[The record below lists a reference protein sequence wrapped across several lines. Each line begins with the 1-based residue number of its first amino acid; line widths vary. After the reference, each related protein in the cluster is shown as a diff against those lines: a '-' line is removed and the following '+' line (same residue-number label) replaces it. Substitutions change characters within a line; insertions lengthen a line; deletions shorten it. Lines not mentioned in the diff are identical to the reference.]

1 MSNPIQV
8 DVMLASMGR
17 TYADLLEQGRIPR
30 TRLKK
35 IFPEDD
41 EAYLQIEAGL
51 SYSFDAATQVLHA
64 IIVSVM
70 QRNIPLEVFQGELSE
85 PYRRRNRKDVLAA
98 WGEPEQSRDSSMMPK
113 MLGKVGGW
121 DVYNLASKGFPD
133 IELTYQYTA
142 DLDVSGIVFNVK
154 ASQEAP

>member
-1 MSNPIQV
+1 MSGLIQV
-8 DVMLASMGR
+8 EVMLASMGR
-17 TYADLLEQGRIPR
+17 PYADLLAQGLIPQ

-35 IFPEDD
+35 IFPEDYD
-41 EAYLQIEAGL
+41 AYLEIEAGL
-51 SYSFDAATQVLHA
+51 CYSFDAASKVLHA

-70 QRNIPLEVFQGELSE
+70 ERNIPVEVFQGELSE
-85 PYRRRNRKDVLAA
+85 PYSCRNRQDVLTT
-98 WGEPEQSRDSSMMPK
+98 WGEPEQSRDASMMPL

-142 DLDVSGIVFNVK
+142 ALEVSGIVFNLK
-154 ASQEAP
+154 ARQEAP